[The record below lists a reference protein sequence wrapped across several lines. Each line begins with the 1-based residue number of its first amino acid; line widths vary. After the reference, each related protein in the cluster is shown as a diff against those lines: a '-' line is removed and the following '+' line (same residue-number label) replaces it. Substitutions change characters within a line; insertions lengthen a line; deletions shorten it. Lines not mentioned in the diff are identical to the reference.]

1 MQIRDVSAHV
11 GLSTETIRYF
21 EREGLIDP
29 PNRNTNGYRRY
40 TRSQIERLRFIANC
54 RSLEMSHDEIR
65 QLLDAEKSPDTEC
78 ETVAGV
84 VRHHVVHVE
93 TRISLLQELLKVLKS
108 VEASCAHDGAMRAC
122 DVMKALSTPIHLS
135 DAGQKT
141 HL

>member
-54 RSLEMSHDEIR
+54 RSL
-65 QLLDAEKSPDTEC
+65 
-78 ETVAGV
+78 
-84 VRHHVVHVE
+84 
-93 TRISLLQELLKVLKS
+93 
-108 VEASCAHDGAMRAC
+108 
-122 DVMKALSTPIHLS
+122 
-135 DAGQKT
+135 
-141 HL
+141 